1 MSSTPARNMTDYEAT
16 RRGFQWE
23 RPESFNFATDVTD
36 RWARE
41 RPDALALHWSDE
53 GGQERGF
60 TWRQV
65 RDRSLHAAR
74 FLTGLGLGKGDRVF
88 VMMPRVPEWWFLVLG
103 CIRAG
108 IVFMPGT
115 PMLTPKDVRYRLQA
129 AGAQAVLTEAS
140 CLDRF
145 EGLVGTDAAKCW
157 VSVGPV
163 PPGSPWMEYTSAEE
177 PGAAGDT
184 FARTRAE
191 DPMLLYFTSG
201 TTGMP
206 KMVQHTQASYGMG
219 HQVTGRYWLDLT
231 PEDRHLTLSDTG
243 WAKCAWGKLFGPWSQ
258 GACNVVY
265 DFRGRFVAAAFLRML
280 ERQRVTTFCAPPT
293 AWRALVLQDLSR
305 YDLSSLRHVASAGEP
320 LNPEVIDAWKKATG
334 LHIREGYGQTESV
347 VVVGMFPALE
357 PRVGSMGKPSP
368 GFDVSVIDD
377 EGREVGAG
385 QEGDIAVR
393 VKPEWPVG
401 LFDGYLQD
409 DAANQTA
416 FRGDW
421 YVTGDRAVKDEDG
434 YFYFV
439 GRRDDVIK
447 TSGYRVGPFEVESAL
462 IEHEAVAE
470 SAVVGVPDE
479 RLGQRIKAYVVL
491 APGFTGSSEL
501 ARELQEYV
509 KRITAPYKYPRDI
522 EFVTDLPKT
531 VSGKIRRTDL
541 RALALQGPAAKD

>member
-1 MSSTPARNMTDYEAT
+1 MPSTPARNMTDYEAT
-16 RRGFQWE
+16 RRDFRWE
-23 RPESFNFATDVTD
+23 RPEHFNFATDVTD

-53 GGQERGF
+53 SGQERAF
-60 TWRQV
+60 TWREL
-65 RDRSLHAAR
+65 RARSLHAAR
-74 FLTGLGLGKGDRVF
+74 FLTGLGLGPGDRIF

-115 PMLTPKDVRYRLQA
+115 PMLTAKDVRYRLQA
-129 AGAQAVLTEAS
+129 AGAQAVLSEAS
-140 CLDRF
+140 CLERF
-145 EGLVGTDAAKCW
+145 EGLAGTDAARHW
-157 VSVGPV
+157 VAVGPL
-163 PPGSPWMEYTSAEE
+163 PAGSPWTPYTSAEDSGE
-177 PGAAGDT
+177 GLSLAS
-184 FARTRAE
+184 TRAE
-191 DPMLLYFTSG
+191 APMLLYFTSG
-201 TTGMP
+201 TTGLP
-206 KMVQHTQASYGMG
+206 KMVEHTQASYGLG
-219 HQVTGRYWLDLT
+219 HQVTGRYWLDLG

-265 DFRGRFVAAAFLRML
+265 DFRGRFDAPAVLRML
-280 ERQRVTTFCAPPT
+280 GRQRVTTFCAPPT
-293 AWRALVLQDLSR
+293 AWRVLVLQDLAA
-305 YDLSSLRHVASAGEP
+305 YDLSELRHVASAGEP
-320 LNPEVIDAWKKATG
+320 LNPEVIDTWKQATG

-347 VVVGMFPALE
+347 MVVGLFPSLE

-368 GFDVSVIDD
+368 GFDVSLIDD
-377 EGREVGAG
+377 TGAEVPAG

-401 LFDGYLQD
+401 LFRGYLQD
-409 DAANQTA
+409 DAANETA

-421 YVTGDRAVKDEDG
+421 YVTGDRAVKDADG

-462 IEHEAVAE
+462 LEHAAVAE

-479 RLGQRIKAYVVL
+479 RLGQRIRAYVIL
-491 APGFTGSSEL
+491 APGFTGSEAL
-501 ARELQEYV
+501 ARELQEHV
-509 KRITAPYKYPRDI
+509 KKTTAPYKYPRDI
-522 EFVTDLPKT
+522 EFVRELPKT
-531 VSGKIRRTDL
+531 VSGKIRRTEL
-541 RALALQGPAAKD
+541 RALARRTPPVED

>member
-1 MSSTPARNMTDYEAT
+1 
-16 RRGFQWE
+16 
-23 RPESFNFATDVTD
+23 
-36 RWARE
+36 
-41 RPDALALHWSDE
+41 
-53 GGQERGF
+53 
-60 TWRQV
+60 
-65 RDRSLHAAR
+65 
-74 FLTGLGLGKGDRVF
+74 
-88 VMMPRVPEWWFLVLG
+88 
-103 CIRAG
+103 
-108 IVFMPGT
+108 
-115 PMLTPKDVRYRLQA
+115 
-129 AGAQAVLTEAS
+129 
-140 CLDRF
+140 
-145 EGLVGTDAAKCW
+145 
-157 VSVGPV
+157 
-163 PPGSPWMEYTSAEE
+163 
-177 PGAAGDT
+177 
-184 FARTRAE
+184 
-191 DPMLLYFTSG
+191 
-201 TTGMP
+201 
-206 KMVQHTQASYGMG
+206 
-219 HQVTGRYWLDLT
+219 
-231 PEDRHLTLSDTG
+231 
-243 WAKCAWGKLFGPWSQ
+243 
-258 GACNVVY
+258 VVY